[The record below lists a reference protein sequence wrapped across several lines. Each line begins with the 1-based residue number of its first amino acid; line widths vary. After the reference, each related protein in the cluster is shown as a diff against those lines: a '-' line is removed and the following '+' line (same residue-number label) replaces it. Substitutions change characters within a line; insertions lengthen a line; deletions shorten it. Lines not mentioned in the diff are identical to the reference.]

1 MHRART
7 ALLGSILLLLAAPG
21 QASAAADDATVF
33 EIQQGVYG
41 GFTWVTVDSI
51 VVTAV
56 ISDGFFIM
64 ESAGG
69 AYSGILVRYGA
80 TPPVSRGSFV
90 SVTGYYLEQ
99 NGNSIINAASGVGGS
114 VTILGAGYP
123 EPSASAVTIGDIN
136 TGSPTAEQWEGVI
149 VQTDHVQ
156 CVSVGASDWKAVE
169 YDGEAPGE
177 TLFVDDLMS
186 YTWPAAGDS
195 LVKLAGAL
203 YYGSSQFQLEPR
215 SNFDVVGVDGVPP
228 GTIANLAA
236 EPGEYNGS
244 VLLSWTATGDDGA
257 VGTASAYVVRYKTS
271 AINDANWATATDV
284 TGEPIPLVSGSPE
297 SFLVRDLTPGQTL
310 YFAVR
315 AMDEGEQLGGVSNS
329 PSTVVS
335 DSQPK
340 LSIHCINVG
349 QGDCTLIQSGT
360 GKTFL

>member
-244 VLLSWTATGDDGA
+244 VLLSWTATGDDGNTGRA
-257 VGTASAYVVRYKTS
+257 TSYEIRYSTS
-271 AINDANWATATDV
+271 
-284 TGEPIPLVSGSPE
+284 PI
-297 SFLVRDLTPGQTL
+297 T
-310 YFAVR
+310 
-315 AMDEGEQLGGVSNS
+315 M
-329 PSTVVS
+329 
-335 DSQPK
+335 
-340 LSIHCINVG
+340 
-349 QGDCTLIQSGT
+349 
-360 GKTFL
+360 